1 MSYTEFTISASGKAS
16 IQKDPDALLDYVFLF
31 SEWLAAGD
39 SIIGHQC
46 VVVSGSAVIQH
57 SFIQEGAAVVAVI
70 GGGTSGETA
79 EIRCS
84 VFTAQGRVDIRR
96 IYVKIKQA

>member
-16 IQKDPDALLDYVFLF
+16 IQKDPDAVLDYVFLF
-31 SEWLAAGD
+31 SDWLPAGD

-46 VVVSGSAVIQH
+46 VVVSGSATIDH
-57 SFIQEGAAVVAVI
+57 SFVQEGAAVVAI
-70 GGGTSGETA
+70 ISDGTVGETV
-79 EIRCS
+79 EVRCS
-84 VFTAQGRVDIRR
+84 VFTLQGRVDIRR